1 MKRTKIIDI
10 LSSTSYGQEVCV
22 KGWVRTHRSSKAVD
36 FIALNDGSTIKNVQV
51 VVSPDACS
59 LNSDS
64 VADPSLKDITTGA
77 CIAVTGTL
85 VESPAAGQPSEIQAS
100 AITIYGL
107 CDNTYPMQK
116 KGQSFEVM
124 RKNAHLR
131 LRTNTFGAVMR
142 IRHNMAMAI
151 HTYFHEHGFFYFHT
165 PLITASDCEGAGNM
179 FQVTTKNLYDL
190 KKDEQ
195 GRIIYDDD
203 FFGEQTSLTVS
214 GQLEGELGATALGAI
229 YTFGPTF
236 RAENSNTPRH
246 LAEFWMVEPEV
257 AFLDQEE
264 LMDLE
269 EDFIKYCVRWALD
282 NCKDDLEFLNKMID
296 KTLIERLEGVLKDT
310 FVRLPY
316 TEGINILQQ
325 AIKDGKKF
333 EFPCNWGDDLASE
346 HERYLVEEHF
356 KKPVIMTDYPRS
368 FKSFYMKQNAPAP
381 SAASPLCSDSVAA
394 PADGPSVGYKGAIA
408 PGPTMQ
414 GTDVLFPQIGEII
427 GGSVR
432 EESYDKLMAE
442 VERRKMDLTHLWW
455 YLDTRRY
462 GSCPHAGFGLG
473 FERLILFVTGM
484 QNIRDVIPFPRT
496 PKNAEF

>member
-1 MKRTKIIDI
+1 MKRTKIIE
-10 LSSTSYGQEVCV
+10 LLAAQPGGEVCA
-22 KGWVRTHRSSKAVD
+22 KGWVRTRRGSKSVY
-36 FIALNDGSTIKNVQV
+36 FIALNDGSTIKNIQV
-51 VVSPDACS
+51 VADAEKFDEE
-59 LNSDS
+59 LMKQ
-64 VADPSLKDITTGA
+64 VTTGA
-77 CIAVTGTL
+77 CLSVEGQL
-85 VESPAAGQPSEIQAS
+85 VESVGSGQAVEIQATKIEVLGTCG
-100 AITIYGL
+100 A
-107 CDNTYPMQK
+107 DYPMQK
-116 KGQSFEVM
+116 KGQTFEYM
-124 RKNAHLR
+124 RQHAHMR

-190 KKDEQ
+190 KKDEE
-195 GRIIYDDD
+195 GKIKYDDD

-246 LAEFWMVEPEV
+246 LAEFWMIEPEM
-257 AFLDQEE
+257 AFYDKND

-269 EDFIKYCVRWALD
+269 EDFIKYCVRWALEH
-282 NCKDDLEFLNKMID
+282 CQDDLEFLNKMID
-296 KTLIERLEGVLKDT
+296 KTLIERLEGVLKED

-316 TEGINILQQ
+316 TEGINILQE
-325 AIKDGKKF
+325 AIKNGKKF
-333 EFPCNWGDDLASE
+333 EFPCAWGDDLASE

-356 KKPVIMTDYPRS
+356 KRPVIMTDYP
-368 FKSFYMKQNAPAP
+368 KEIKAFYMKTNP
-381 SAASPLCSDSVAA
+381 
-394 PADGPSVGYKGAIA
+394 DGK
-408 PGPTMQ
+408 TMQ
-414 GTDVLFPQIGEII
+414 GTDVLFPSIGEII

-432 EESYDKLMAE
+432 EESLEKLQAE
-442 VERRKMDLTHLWW
+442 IARRKMDDSKLWW
-455 YLDTRRY
+455 YLDTRRW

-496 PKNAEF
+496 PGSAQF

>member
-1 MKRTKIIDI
+1 MEKIKRTKIVDA
-10 LSSTSYGQEVCV
+10 LQRTDFGAMVNV

-51 VVSPDACS
+51 VVDPTKFDAD
-59 LNSDS
+59 L
-64 VADPSLKDITTGA
+64 LKQITTGS
-77 CIAVTGTL
+77 CINVNGEL
-85 VESPAAGQPSEIQAS
+85 VESQGAGQSVELQCREIE
-100 AITIYGL
+100 IYGL
-107 CDNTYPMQK
+107 CGNDYPMQK
-116 KGQSFEVM
+116 KGQSFEYM
-124 RKNAHLR
+124 RQYAHLR

-142 IRHNMAMAI
+142 IRHNMAIAI
-151 HTYFHEHGFFYFHT
+151 HKYFHDHGFFYFHT
-165 PLITASDCEGAGNM
+165 PLITASDCEGAGQM

-190 KKDEQ
+190 KKGED
-195 GRIIYDDD
+195 GKIIYDDD
-203 FFGEQTSLTVS
+203 FFGKQTSLTVS

-246 LAEFWMVEPEV
+246 LAEFWMIEPEV
-257 AFLDQEE
+257 AFIDMAD

-269 EDFIKYCVRWALD
+269 EDFIKYCVQWALD

-296 KTLIERLEGVLKDT
+296 KTLLERLNSVVKDT

-316 TEGINILQQ
+316 TEGIKILEE
-325 AIKDGKKF
+325 AVANGHKF
-333 EFPCNWGDDLASE
+333 EFPVSWGMDLASE

-356 KKPVIMTDYPRS
+356 RKPIIMTDYP
-368 FKSFYMKQNAPAP
+368 KEIKAFYMKIN
-381 SAASPLCSDSVAA
+381 D
-394 PADGPSVGYKGAIA
+394 DGKTV
-408 PGPTMQ
+408 Q

-432 EESYDKLMAE
+432 EENYDKLMSE
-442 VERRKMDLTHLWW
+442 IRERNIPMKDMWW
-455 YLDTRRY
+455 YLDTRKY
-462 GSCPHAGFGLG
+462 GTCPHGGFGLG

-496 PKNAEF
+496 PKTAEF